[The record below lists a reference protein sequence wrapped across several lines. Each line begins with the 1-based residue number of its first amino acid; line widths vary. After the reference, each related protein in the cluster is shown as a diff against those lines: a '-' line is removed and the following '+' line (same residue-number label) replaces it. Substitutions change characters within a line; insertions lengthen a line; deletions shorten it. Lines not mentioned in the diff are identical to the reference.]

1 MASESKRESLVRFGY
16 ALPRV
21 YAILDTTAL
30 SRLEFSPVAF
40 AAALLDGGA
49 RIVQFR
55 HKSFWSGEVFQQAGE
70 IAGLCGQA
78 GAAFVVNDRAD
89 YAALLDAGVHLGQE
103 DMLPRD
109 ARSVVGDRTIGYSTH
124 NPEQMRAAEVE
135 PVDYVAFGPVFA
147 TGSKERPDPVTGVET
162 LRRVRALT
170 DRPLVAIGGIT
181 LENAP
186 SCWSAGADSV
196 AVISGLL
203 PNPCTPRAV
212 RDRMEEWLKLGSLS
226 TCHTQ
231 RH

>member
-1 MASESKRESLVRFGY
+1 MSSKGQQESHVRFGY
-16 ALPRV
+16 ELPRV

-30 SRLEFSPVAF
+30 RRMEFSPVAF

-55 HKSFWSGEVFQQAGE
+55 HKGFWSKEMFRLAGE
-70 IAGLCGQA
+70 IAGLCREA
-78 GAAFVVNDRAD
+78 GAAFIVNDRAD

-103 DMLPRD
+103 DLLPRD
-109 ARSVVGDRTIGYSTH
+109 ARSVVGARPIGYSTH
-124 NPEQMRAAEVE
+124 NAQQMRAAGAE

-147 TGSKERPDPVTGVET
+147 TGSKERPDPVTGIEG

-170 DRPLVAIGGIT
+170 DVALVAIGGIT

-196 AVISGLL
+196 AVISALI
-203 PNPCTPRAV
+203 PNPCTTGAIRA
-212 RDRMEEWLKLGSLS
+212 RMEEWIKL
-226 TCHTQ
+226 
-231 RH
+231 